1 MKTYFRRMFDQLGDH
16 DVFTYTLPYEARF
29 VARTAAQTD

>member
-1 MKTYFRRMFDQLGDH
+1 MKTYLHRMFVQLGEH

-29 VARTAAQTD
+29 VARTAAQND